1 MLIKPTEE
9 QRRAMLLVRQ
19 NPATAPLLEFLKQEN
34 AAAVGNLMRID
45 DETTLRRLQ
54 GKASFIHD
62 LLTKIG
68 EVE

>member
-1 MLIKPTEE
+1 MLTKPTEE
-9 QRRAMLLVRQ
+9 QRRAMLMVRQ
-19 NPATAPLLEFLKQEN
+19 NPATAPLLDFLKQEN
-34 AAAVGNLMRID
+34 AAVVGNLMRMD

-62 LLTKIG
+62 LLTKIS